1 MMRLVAGLALASQAL
16 PIITAHRPGCSHL
29 QPAPTSDHR
38 SRAGNAGRC
47 QAAQDELALKYS
59 PGDGGPD
66 VGVPARR
73 TTKQRAGTYAHTP
86 CCASFVAKACLVISQ
101 LRSHLRS

>member
-16 PIITAHRPGCSHL
+16 IITAHRSGCSHL

-66 VGVPARR
+66 V
-73 TTKQRAGTYAHTP
+73 
-86 CCASFVAKACLVISQ
+86 AKAE
-101 LRSHLRS
+101 R